1 METITGCN
9 LPELDCLL
17 IPGGCSCDT
26 GGAAAELA
34 GVLPGR
40 REGRARKG
48 SQSPGAPDLV
58 RRAEMGL
65 PRGRGGCPGVA
76 GAARGAVAD
85 VQAASA
91 ACLYLGHQRKRFLP
105 GGLLQWG
112 AKGTG
117 GDRGGAGVEQ
127 QMSLASPFFY
137 CALLVLPLCCCLPPA
152 RSPWKGWD
160 AGR

>member
-48 SQSPGAPDLV
+48 SQSQGASDLV
-58 RRAEMGL
+58 CRAEMGL
-65 PRGRGGCPGVA
+65 ARGCGGWPGVT
-76 GAARGAVAD
+76 GAVRGAVM
-85 VQAASA
+85 
-91 ACLYLGHQRKRFLP
+91 CRL
-105 GGLLQWG
+105 
-112 AKGTG
+112 
-117 GDRGGAGVEQ
+117 
-127 QMSLASPFFY
+127 
-137 CALLVLPLCCCLPPA
+137 
-152 RSPWKGWD
+152 
-160 AGR
+160 

>member
-9 LPELDCLL
+9 LPELDCPL

-26 GGAAAELA
+26 GGAATELA

-40 REGRARKG
+40 REGRAGKG

-58 RRAEMGL
+58 CRAEMGL
-65 PRGRGGCPGVA
+65 
-76 GAARGAVAD
+76 ARGHWSCSGCSD
-85 VQAASA
+85 VQAVSA

-117 GDRGGAGVEQ
+117 ERERQSRRRTADVSGQ
-127 QMSLASPFFY
+127 PFFY
-137 CALLVLPLCCCLPPA
+137 CVLLILPLRCCLPPA